1 VTGRFGTWL
10 AGGAAAEGPGGGAEI
25 PEHGYPGERL
35 GLPET
40 GVGSVA
46 PLGRRLVALIVDCVL
61 AGLVTSLF
69 SHPDF
74 TNTAAMQV
82 QNYWSVLTWFVITVV
97 GTSFFGFTPGMAAL
111 GFRVARLD
119 GADMLLPLRALV
131 RAALVAVIVPACVWD
146 VDRRGLHDKATGT
159 VAILMR

>member
-1 VTGRFGTWL
+1 MTGRFGAWL
-10 AGGAAAEGPGGGAEI
+10 AGGAAAEGAGDAEV
-25 PEHGYPGERL
+25 PERGYPGERL

-46 PLGRRLVALIVDCVL
+46 PVGRRLAALVVDCVL

-74 TNTAAMQV
+74 TNAAAMQA

-97 GTSFFGFTPGMAAL
+97 GTAFFGFTPGMAAL

-119 GADMLLPLRALV
+119 GADMLLPLRAIV

-159 VAILMR
+159 VTILMR